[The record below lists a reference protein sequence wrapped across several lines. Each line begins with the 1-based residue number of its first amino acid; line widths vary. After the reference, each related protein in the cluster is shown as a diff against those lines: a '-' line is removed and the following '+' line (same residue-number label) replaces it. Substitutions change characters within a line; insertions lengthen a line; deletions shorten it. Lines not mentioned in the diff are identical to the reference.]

1 MHATFRQLQLFLAL
15 AEKGSITAA
24 ARACHVTQPT
34 VSMQLKE
41 LAESVGM
48 PLYQVMGRRL
58 VLSPAGEALLESA
71 RAMSDEWA
79 VFEQKMANLKG
90 LTQGRLRVAVAST
103 AKYFVPGLLGSFC
116 ARHPDIDIA
125 LQVLNRDGVVARLR
139 DDRDDLYIMSMPP
152 TDMALERQIFMP
164 NPLVVIAPRTHPLVG
179 KRTIKPERLA
189 PERFILR
196 ESGSGTR
203 MACEAH
209 FTQLGFRPNVR
220 LELGSNEAIK
230 QAVAA
235 GLGLAIVSRHALN
248 ATPSTDIVTMLDV
261 RGFPIQSSWHVLWR
275 HPKRLSPIAA
285 EFLSHIT
292 EGALAAGC
300 AKPSA
305 ARRPSL

>member
-79 VFEQKMANLKG
+79 VFEQKMASLKG
-90 LTQGRLRVAVAST
+90 LTQGRLRVAVVST

-139 DDRDDLYIMSMPP
+139 DNRDDLYIMSMPP
-152 TDMALERQIFMP
+152 SDMALERQIFMP

-179 KRTIKPERLA
+179 KRMIKPERLA

-196 ESGSGTR
+196 EIGSGTR
-203 MACEAH
+203 MACDAH
-209 FTQLGFRPNVR
+209 FTRLGFRPSVR

-248 ATPSTDIVTMLDV
+248 AMHSTDIVAVLDV
-261 RGFPIQSSWHVLWR
+261 RGFPVHSSWYVLWR

-285 EFLSHIT
+285 EFLAHIT
-292 EGALAAGC
+292 QGAPTA
-300 AKPSA
+300 
-305 ARRPSL
+305 